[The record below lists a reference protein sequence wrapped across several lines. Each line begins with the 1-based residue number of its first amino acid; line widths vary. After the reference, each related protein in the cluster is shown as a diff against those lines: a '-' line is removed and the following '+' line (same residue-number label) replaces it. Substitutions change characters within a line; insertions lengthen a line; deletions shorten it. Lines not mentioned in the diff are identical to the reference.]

1 MKKKIDVLDKGFVE
15 LIDIFGGDEAA
26 VRSARISYMSESNP
40 EGNKKLIRTLMING
54 HESPFEHIVFT
65 FYVKAPIFV
74 ARQWFRHRMGSFSER
89 SGRFTEFEEEFYLP
103 NEERAKD
110 SVEIMRSAMHDAFET
125 YKSLLKS
132 GVNRE
137 VARMVLPMSLYTEWY
152 WTVNARS
159 LMNFLN
165 LRADK
170 HAQYEIREYAIAV
183 AKLFNE
189 SCPLTYASF
198 IRHAYKGNLMEVLV

>member
-1 MKKKIDVLDKGFVE
+1 MQKKIDVLDKGFVE
-15 LIDIFGGDEAA
+15 LIDIFGSDKAA
-26 VRSARISYMSESNP
+26 IRAARISYMSESSP
-40 EGNKKLIRTLMING
+40 EGDKNLIKILMMNG

-74 ARQWFRHRMGSFSER
+74 ARQWFRHRIGSFSER

-103 NEERAKD
+103 DKVRAGE

-125 YKSLLKS
+125 YKILLRS
-132 GVNRE
+132 GVKRE
-137 VARMVLPMSLYTEWY
+137 VARMVLPMSLYTQWY

-170 HAQYEIREYAIAV
+170 HAQYEIRKYAMAIA
-183 AKLFNE
+183 KFFNE
-189 SCPLTYASF
+189 NCPLTYESF
-198 IRHAYKGNLMEVLV
+198 IRYAYKGNVLEV